1 MAPKKKQKTGPT
13 TTAEPVTM
21 PTETGLCQAHLLK
34 VHDALQCIFAHEMFK
49 DIRGESPLSP
59 TNGGRESPLDLS
71 QAAAA
76 LKSVGVYRCAGN
88 FFHQD
93 LLWLA
98 THKIPINNSQ
108 VQQIKDYWFPPNAEP
123 SLCPFTINLAVEK
136 PTSVADRPEA
146 GFARLSPAEPVH
158 ALLFALAEAIQ
169 RKAPEHVLRA
179 FKSCVLTASFVFE
192 ICGVGEARYW
202 RAQNIREEM
211 VEKGLAVQMTL
222 RQRIFDIAGF
232 HEAKSKTET
241 NLGSKKLA
249 GLYSAHLKLAS
260 SQERISESFVD
271 SALTIHRR
279 LLSQPACQQV
289 LEWCDQNWLSVSPWK
304 SIYALQALIDRA
316 GTPEMIAW
324 ALPGMVDGVRM
335 SFLDAGVFVI
345 SKLKDSRVSY
355 IEILKMKKKVL
366 QHLLTEWLMSLE
378 LPTEWKNKIKSTFS
392 SFEKVRGHFAPYPQ
406 QTADTAWLLGAPTS
420 VSEISTFLEGVIYG
434 QEYDGRYKDGIKNR
448 HEVQDFLAYS
458 SVKSTMEN
466 LGALVRQEARPQAP
480 NAPQVEEKA
489 EETETAEAEA
499 SEAAP
504 ASVTAAEAAPAS
516 TLTDSDAAMWR
527 QHMRKVVQQHVRFV
541 SDHRSNADLEEAP
554 KETPFMSL
562 RGDQTGM
569 ALFHF
574 DLKKYGEPTTRPDL
588 RIATFREALYTR
600 LVKSVLNARKGATDA
615 HTPHLQVSEVALL
628 FDGGKKGLRNKLL
641 APWRE
646 GTASKADGGEE
657 GEEEGEEGGEEEDD
671 KPTLFVDLLQ
681 IGYSEQSLA
690 ARKKRV
696 RGTCTIKQM
705 EQCHVLSAKKLTLPS
720 RDRKHFDGSTA
731 GDLITNV
738 KMPSWTEEWQLDWKT
753 KKELLG
759 KKHQILVGGKTEFKD
774 EEKPNDRASNAKEPV
789 SFHSPPLE
797 LYEELLHCFYAKMVF
812 DLTPLDARFAY
823 AALRNRVGYV
833 GVAYNP
839 EHERLMEE
847 RLMFLLEK
855 DMRDST
861 SPLFSAAYSEAVG
874 VQTAATPEPA
884 PKAKPQAKP
893 KPTPKTKTKAKAEP
907 KCKPKQKPKPKPA
920 PVPVPEDDEGEG
932 AQEEQEDEE
941 DEVWDPLE
949 NED

>member
-1 MAPKKKQKTGPT
+1 M
-13 TTAEPVTM
+13 
-21 PTETGLCQAHLLK
+21 
-34 VHDALQCIFAHEMFK
+34 
-49 DIRGESPLSP
+49 
-59 TNGGRESPLDLS
+59 
-71 QAAAA
+71 
-76 LKSVGVYRCAGN
+76 
-88 FFHQD
+88 
-93 LLWLA
+93 
-98 THKIPINNSQ
+98 
-108 VQQIKDYWFPPNAEP
+108 
-123 SLCPFTINLAVEK
+123 
-136 PTSVADRPEA
+136 
-146 GFARLSPAEPVH
+146 
-158 ALLFALAEAIQ
+158 
-169 RKAPEHVLRA
+169 
-179 FKSCVLTASFVFE
+179 
-192 ICGVGEARYW
+192 
-202 RAQNIREEM
+202 
-211 VEKGLAVQMTL
+211 
-222 RQRIFDIAGF
+222 
-232 HEAKSKTET
+232 
-241 NLGSKKLA
+241 
-249 GLYSAHLKLAS
+249 
-260 SQERISESFVD
+260 
-271 SALTIHRR
+271 
-279 LLSQPACQQV
+279 
-289 LEWCDQNWLSVSPWK
+289 
-304 SIYALQALIDRA
+304 
-316 GTPEMIAW
+316 
-324 ALPGMVDGVRM
+324 
-335 SFLDAGVFVI
+335 
-345 SKLKDSRVSY
+345 
-355 IEILKMKKKVL
+355 
-366 QHLLTEWLMSLE
+366 
-378 LPTEWKNKIKSTFS
+378 
-392 SFEKVRGHFAPYPQ
+392 
-406 QTADTAWLLGAPTS
+406 
-420 VSEISTFLEGVIYG
+420 
-434 QEYDGRYKDGIKNR
+434 
-448 HEVQDFLAYS
+448 
-458 SVKSTMEN
+458 
-466 LGALVRQEARPQAP
+466 VRQEARPQAP

-541 SDHRSNADLEEAP
+541 SDHRSNADLEEAL

-720 RDRKHFDGSTA
+720 RDRKHFDGSTT